1 MKPAASAP
9 LCSAALLPADVT
21 TLILKFVFEKS
32 SKEEPS
38 NLRNL
43 LQLRLVCRSWK
54 SATANV
60 ILFFFFFVCVCMG
73 VFYDVSS
80 VKCNFWAVI
89 MLLVRNLKTA
99 VDEIG

>member
-60 ILFFFFFVCVCMG
+60 ILFFFFFFCLC
-73 VFYDVSS
+73 VFYNVSS

-89 MLLVRNLKTA
+89 MLVVRKP
-99 VDEIG
+99 